1 MKKLVAYP
9 VTVLYYIVFLLCLL
23 LFHALQVIAFTF
35 WGRKG
40 QGAVADVLTLSLLRC
55 LNLLGTRFTLI
66 NYQPLPT
73 DRPILLVANHQ
84 STYDIPPLH
93 WYFRKNKPRYV
104 SKMELQKGIPSI
116 SYNLRKGGS
125 ALIDRRNA
133 VQALAAITEFAKNV
147 AKDNAC
153 AVVFP
158 EGTRSRDG
166 RPRRFQRKGLRTL
179 IKQLPNALIV
189 PVSINNSWQLSKYNY
204 FPIPLGTQVSLTVH
218 PAIAIDALPV
228 EELIDHLEATI
239 HGGVVSPT

>member
-9 VTVLYYIVFLLCLL
+9 LTVIYYIVFLLCLL
-23 LFHALQVIAFTF
+23 LFHALQVVAYTF

-40 QGAVADVLTLSLLRC
+40 QGRVANVLTLSLLRC
-55 LNLLGTRFTLI
+55 LNLLGTRFSLI

-73 DRPILLVANHQ
+73 NRPILLIANHQ

-93 WYFRKNKPRYV
+93 WFFRKNNPRYV
-104 SKMELQKGIPSI
+104 SKIELRKGIPSI

-125 ALIDRRNA
+125 ALINRGNT
-133 VQALAAITEFAKNV
+133 VQALDAITKFAKQV
-147 AKDNAC
+147 AQDNAC

-158 EGTRSRDG
+158 EGTRSRNG
-166 RPRRFQRKGLRTL
+166 HPRRFQRKGLRTL
-179 IKQLPNALIV
+179 IKYLPNALVV

-204 FPIPLGTQVSLTVH
+204 FPIPLGTRVSLTVH
-218 PAIAIDALPV
+218 PSIPIDALPL

-239 HGGVVSPT
+239 HGGIVSPT